1 MTGNRV
7 PTAVLISGSGTTLQA
22 LIDASAEADFP
33 ASLDLVISNKPGVK
47 GLERAEKA
55 GIKTS
60 VIPHKD
66 FSSRLDFDMAVHE
79 QLRAAGIEF
88 VCLAGFMR
96 ILTAQFINLW
106 LGRMLNT
113 HPALLPSFKGNRAQ
127 EQVLASDVTISGC
140 TIHSVIPELDAGPI
154 VAQGAV
160 PRLAS
165 DDLDALSARVR
176 AAERLLYPLAVRSFL
191 GQQVELPE
199 TSHMILSN
207 NPRIT
212 YDSPA
217 ATAVPKG
224 D

>member
-1 MTGNRV
+1 MTGPRTS
-7 PTAVLISGSGTTLQA
+7 TAVLISGSGTTLQA
-22 LIDASAEADFP
+22 LIDAATAEDFP

-47 GLERAEKA
+47 GLERAEAA
-55 GIKTS
+55 GIATQ

-66 FSSRLDFDMAVHE
+66 FSSRLDFDMAVHHR
-79 QLRAAGIEF
+79 LKAAGIEF

-96 ILTAQFINLW
+96 ILTAEFSNLW

-160 PRLAS
+160 PRFAN

-176 AAERLLYPLAVRSFL
+176 SAERLLYPLAVRSFL
-191 GQQVELPE
+191 GQTVELPE
-199 TSHMILSN
+199 TTQMILSN
-207 NPRIT
+207 NARIT

-217 ATAVPKG
+217 AAAVPEG
-224 D
+224 E

>member
-33 ASLDLVISNKPGVK
+33 ASLDLVLSNKSGVK

-55 GIKTS
+55 GIKTL

-79 QLRAAGIEF
+79 QLEAAGIKF

-96 ILTAQFINLW
+96 ILTAEFINLW

-127 EQVLASDVTISGC
+127 EQVLASD
-140 TIHSVIPELDAGPI
+140 L
-154 VAQGAV
+154 
-160 PRLAS
+160 
-165 DDLDALSARVR
+165 
-176 AAERLLYPLAVRSFL
+176 FL
-191 GQQVELPE
+191 
-199 TSHMILSN
+199 
-207 NPRIT
+207 
-212 YDSPA
+212 
-217 ATAVPKG
+217 
-224 D
+224 